1 MEISTFKPG
10 EVQASHHKDGEKKIQ
25 ERDVFSP
32 ELYKILQI

>member
-1 MEISTFKPG
+1 MEIRTFKPG
-10 EVQASHHKDGEKKIQ
+10 EVQASHHKDGEKIQ